1 MTTDSRAD
9 LAQQASLRLQ
19 VGRLVVVVIA
29 VLAVVHG
36 AASLAF
42 YKGALEEQLRLKAS
56 SVALSVAGDSQLQ
69 LGVWAGYAQGV
80 EERIAAAVE
89 RQAGV
94 RFAAAVDEKGKVLG
108 FASKSPDDAALR
120 EIVAAASS
128 LDGMVIAEAAL
139 EGRASSAPAGNAGAA
154 DDLGL
159 LDPAAAPTPSPAS
172 SSDVE
177 GKRPRILVGV
187 DRGELNTSL
196 VQHAMLSIVLAL
208 VALAVAVALVGR
220 VFAGMFRR
228 MRRVTDVAETLA
240 TGDLRRGVDD
250 RGVDEIGAV
259 ARSVERVR
267 ERWTAIVRGIH
278 GVSDGVVGATRRIA
292 AEAARVAGGSNEQ
305 IDAAR
310 ASAERSAAIV
320 KDSQALYT
328 IVDGMSAVTRQSRD
342 ALAQAR
348 DANRGVAAEM
358 DRMLESLVENDGHRE
373 ELSKNIVSIAS
384 ALGAT
389 AQAVRAAAGPA
400 DDVVRRMQS
409 AVEAANAITA
419 HAHAAVS
426 QSSVAL
432 SSLGEQ
438 RASSD
443 AVAAGAEQTERAT
456 TALEDA
462 IGEVLD
468 TTALI
473 RDIADMT
480 SMLSLNASIIAA
492 QAGNHALGFGTVADE
507 IRTLATRTRAAV
519 DGIERRTA
527 EARRQLDAMGDVVSA
542 LGSTVNASRT
552 ATAETTVVLE
562 QVLEQMNGALTDVA
576 GLGELIGE
584 ASEGTRQSRDAVALI
599 DRETLRIEAALTRQ
613 RDAQRRLDE
622 SFAVMKKNAGGVRE
636 VSEQQTASSDM
647 LIEGMARLARA
658 TEQLVSLSW
667 AQTRS
672 AEGIVKDT
680 ARVMKVSEANKQTVD
695 AISGAVSHL
704 EAEARAL
711 REAIQS
717 LQTG

>member
-1 MTTDSRAD
+1 MTTDARAEV
-9 LAQQASLRLQ
+9 AQQTSLRVQ
-19 VGRLVVVVIA
+19 VGRLVVAVIA
-29 VLAVVHG
+29 VLAIVHG

-56 SVALSVAGDSQLQ
+56 SVAHSVAGDSQLQ

-94 RFAAAVDEKGKVLG
+94 RFAAVIDEKGTVLG
-108 FASKSPDDAALR
+108 FACRSPEDAALR
-120 EIVAAASS
+120 QAVAVASS
-128 LDGMVIAEAAL
+128 IDGIVVAEAAL
-139 EGRASSAPAGNAGAA
+139 EGRASSAPSGNTGPA

-159 LDPAAAPTPSPAS
+159 LDPAAAPSPPPAS
-172 SSDVE
+172 SD
-177 GKRPRILVGV
+177 GGGRARILVGV
-187 DRGELNTSL
+187 DRGELNQSL
-196 VQHAMLSIVLAL
+196 VQHALLSIVLAL
-208 VALAVAVALVGR
+208 MALGVAVALVGR

-240 TGDLRRGVDD
+240 TGDLRLGVED

-305 IDAAR
+305 IDVAR

-358 DRMLESLVENDGHRE
+358 DRMLASLVENDGHRE

-400 DDVVRRMQS
+400 DDVVRRMQA

-419 HAHAAVS
+419 HARVAVS

-456 TALEDA
+456 AALEDA

-492 QAGNHALGFGTVADE
+492 QAGNHALGFGTVAEE
-507 IRTLATRTRAAV
+507 IRTLATRTRSAV

-542 LGSTVNASRT
+542 LGSTVNVSRT
-552 ATAETTVVLE
+552 ATAETAVVLE

-576 GLGELIGE
+576 GLAELIGE

-636 VSEQQTASSDM
+636 VSEQQTASSDR